1 MPWDVNLICSVTTLI
16 NFSQH
21 LYVKDQVHGCE
32 KHKRTALTCLC
43 SSPFFPEKMW
53 PCRYAF
59 PAGGLKPSPLH
70 TSHPL
75 PGPRWAGGA
84 LLPGYWQGSR
94 WRRRSEDIN
103 KDETWFV
110 FFFPRIF
117 RCRNGALLSLRERRT
132 VHWRCSQVI
141 LVHMLTPECRTLG
154 SVQQYYLKG
163 KFRGGQK
170 YSFTL
175 CAEVDLLWAVCE

>member
-110 FFFPRIF
+110 FFFPPNIQV
-117 RCRNGALLSLRERRT
+117 SERS
-132 VHWRCSQVI
+132 VVE
-141 LVHMLTPECRTLG
+141 LTWAAHCTLKVFTGDPG
-154 SVQQYYLKG
+154 SHVNS
-163 KFRGGQK
+163 R
-170 YSFTL
+170 
-175 CAEVDLLWAVCE
+175 V